1 MEMLPLYQDI
11 AFFLCHATP
20 QTPYLM
26 QSNQSIHRN
35 LPILGQKSLPRT
47 LQSPQ
52 TAPSLPQGVYDE
64 CAEKQTN
71 SDANRYL
78 NHARRHAENL

>member
-1 MEMLPLYQDI
+1 M
-11 AFFLCHATP
+11 
-20 QTPYLM
+20 
-26 QSNQSIHRN
+26 
-35 LPILGQKSLPRT
+35 LGQNPSLD

-78 NHARRHAENL
+78 NHACRHAENLQLGWLTIFADVE